1 MRCVVIDLCCVRIA
15 VVQVAPALLAEPQ
28 STRTIR
34 ELQPRFGVVPLLLVS
49 FDAPDMSDV
58 RGYSEFPAAD
68 YVADLLDW
76 HGIEP
81 IEWETLPEPVE
92 EELPF

>member
-15 VVQVAPALLAEPQ
+15 VVQVAPASLVEPL

-49 FDAPDMSDV
+49 FDESDMSDV
-58 RGYSEFPAAD
+58 RGFSEFPAAD

-76 HGIEP
+76 HGMEP
-81 IEWETLPEPVE
+81 IEWGPLPELAE
-92 EELPF
+92 DELPF